1 MESSAASPAASTPA
15 MTPSSSDTT
24 SQAPEKVLA
33 DEPDSPTASHS
44 LASETVRIAPGA
56 DDEQHPQGAAQRE
69 YDPAN
74 DDGVEVRNLGW
85 NKRADDV
92 PRPVVGG
99 LRNEELWTLVRRFDK
114 QVFHVKAI
122 DERPLADLDMNI
134 ADDEEFS
141 PEKLRAQLERLY
153 MVVLVNL
160 FSFYK
165 HIVRLR
171 SWREQ
176 KRSAV
181 FLAVYA
187 FAWLFD
193 LLVPT
198 ITAFLMV
205 LILYP
210 PSRDFCFPPVPPSLI
225 DPKTGGIQKPPA
237 GLLAS
242 EGSATGAP
250 EKHEGEAVEQEA
262 HSFVNSISTVCS
274 GVRHPSWR
282 PLLPSPWTFG
292 KD

>member
-1 MESSAASPAASTPA
+1 
-15 MTPSSSDTT
+15 MTPSSSDTA

-44 LASETVRIAPGA
+44 LAAETVRIAPGA

-160 FSFYK
+160 FAFYK
-165 HIVRLR
+165 HIIRLR

-210 PSRDFCFPPVPPSLI
+210 PSREFCFPPVPPSLI
-225 DPKTGGIQKPPA
+225 DSKTGGLQKPPA

-242 EGSATGAP
+242 EGSVTGAP

-274 GVRHPSWR
+274 GVRHP
-282 PLLPSPWTFG
+282 LATLVFVAQDFG
-292 KD
+292 NPNMRV